1 MNAARLNDG
10 TAIDRPS
17 LRHTTPRRVPKVV
30 IHMANTQ
37 CRWAL
42 QQIDFA
48 RQYTQPFFEDVQ
60 DQEWF
65 AMPHGAQSH
74 LAWQMG
80 HLAMAEYALALVR
93 IRGREKEDNEF
104 ISKNF
109 FRAFQKG
116 TTPTPDPA
124 DYPSVAEIRETFDAV
139 HQRVMSE
146 AAGFVDEQLLD
157 PLPAPYAVHPNKL
170 GSLLFCSA
178 HEMLHGG
185 QIGMLRRML
194 GREPLR

>member
-1 MNAARLNDG
+1 MAADPVAAAAR
-10 TAIDRPS
+10 
-17 LRHTTPRRVPKVV
+17 RVSMIV

-48 RQYTQPFFEDVQ
+48 RQYTRQLFEEIQPH
-60 DQEWF
+60 EWF
-65 AMPHGAQSH
+65 AMPSGVKSH

-80 HLAMAEYALALVR
+80 HLAMAQYALALVR
-93 IRGREKEDNEF
+93 IRGREREDNQF
-104 ISKNF
+104 ISKDF

-116 TTPTPDPA
+116 TTPSPDPET
-124 DYPSVAEIRETFDAV
+124 YPPLAEIQATFDAV
-139 HQRVMSE
+139 HQRVMHE
-146 AAGFVDEQLLD
+146 AAGFVDEQMLE

-185 QIGMLRRML
+185 QIGMLRRLL
-194 GREPLR
+194 GKEPLR